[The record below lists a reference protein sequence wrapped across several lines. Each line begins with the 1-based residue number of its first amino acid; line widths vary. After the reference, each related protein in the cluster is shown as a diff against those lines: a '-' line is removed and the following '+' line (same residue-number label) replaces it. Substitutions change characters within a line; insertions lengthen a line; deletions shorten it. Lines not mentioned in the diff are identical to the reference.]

1 MLRENAGRPLRVFIV
16 WEPVIL
22 TDIAPPTSRV
32 LSKLSDAR
40 VSQFWDRDRLLSREI
55 VRTALADSTH
65 TLHEDYSGEGSIV
78 WDFIAVFPPGAR
90 WGPAVPSPDYH
101 GAPVFRVIDEVRRRL
116 Q

>member
-1 MLRENAGRPLRVFIV
+1 MLVV

-32 LSKLSDAR
+32 LAKMPDPR

-55 VRTALADSTH
+55 VKSALADAAH
-65 TLHEDYSGEGSIV
+65 ALHDDYSSEGFVV
-78 WDFIAVFPPGAR
+78 WDFVAVFPPGAR

-101 GAPVFRVIDEVRRRL
+101 GSPVAEVIDEVRRRL
-116 Q
+116 GPG